1 MKQLLSNKMSML
13 LLTTFGALLL
23 LGACSDEP
31 KEAETKEA
39 SEEILAYVRD
49 FDLPNKSLIIDEVEW
64 IEESDTDRIKELG
77 LDAEKDLATGFMIYD
92 ESQKAE
98 SLKLAE
104 DAEFYLVNQDDTA
117 KPKQVEE
124 KEFVSYLAV
133 VKGPYDLTLEDGVV
147 VKVSEKYTP

>member
-13 LLTTFGALLL
+13 LLTTLGALLL
-23 LGACSDEP
+23 LGACSDDT
-31 KEAETKEA
+31 KEAETKEDQK
-39 SEEILAYVRD
+39 EMLAYVRD

-77 LDAEKDLATGFMIYD
+77 LDMEKDLATGFMIYD

-133 VKGPYDLTLEDGVV
+133 VKGPYDITLEDGVV

>member
-1 MKQLLSNKMSML
+1 MKQLLSNKVSML
-13 LLTTFGALLL
+13 LITALGVLLL
-23 LGACSDEP
+23 LGACSDDT
-31 KEAETKEA
+31 KEAETKEDQK
-39 SEEILAYVRD
+39 EMLAYVRD

-77 LDAEKDLATGFMIYD
+77 LDTEKDLATGFMIYD

-98 SLKLAE
+98 SLKLSE
-104 DAEFYLVNQDDTA
+104 DAEFYLVNQDDTS

>member
-13 LLTTFGALLL
+13 LLTTLGALLL

-31 KEAETKEA
+31 KEEEAKE
-39 SEEILAYVRD
+39 EKKEMLAYVRD

-77 LDAEKDLATGFMIYD
+77 LDTEKDLATGFMIYD

-133 VKGPYDLTLEDGVV
+133 VKGPYDITLEDGVV

>member
-13 LLTTFGALLL
+13 LLTTLGALLL
-23 LGACSDEP
+23 LGACSDDT
-31 KEAETKEA
+31 KEAETKEDQK
-39 SEEILAYVRD
+39 EMLAYVRD

-77 LDAEKDLATGFMIYD
+77 LDTEKDLATGFMIYD
-92 ESQKAE
+92 ESQKAD
-98 SLKLAE
+98 SLQLAG
-104 DAEFYLVNQDDTA
+104 DAECYLVNEDDTA

-133 VKGPYDLTLEDGVV
+133 VKGPYDITLEDGVV